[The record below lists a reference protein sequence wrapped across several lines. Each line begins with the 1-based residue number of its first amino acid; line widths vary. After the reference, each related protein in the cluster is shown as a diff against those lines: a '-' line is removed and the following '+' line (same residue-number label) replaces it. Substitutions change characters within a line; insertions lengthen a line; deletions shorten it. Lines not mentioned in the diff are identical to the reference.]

1 MINTKNDRE
10 KNKIQNNFAKFYAN
24 RILLKAKF

>member
-10 KNKIQNNFAKFYAN
+10 KNKIQNNFAKFYVN
-24 RILLKAKF
+24 QILLEANF